1 MAGDG
6 PAQRKRRFRFAV
18 LAAAALALFF
28 LQVWTQVGPRLIHHR
43 QHPVYLLG
51 WEFFAEHLDRP
62 GRLVEYA
69 WAFLTQLHWLGW
81 PGAAVLTALAGCTV
95 LLARALLA
103 RMGRRA
109 DVLPVVPLVFLTVLT
124 NQYEHPMTTSIG
136 LLAALA
142 ATNVYVWA
150 APRRL
155 WLRVLLFLG
164 LAMVLYYA
172 AAGPMLLY
180 AALAAIHELLAV
192 GREHPTTGR
201 RLVGLAYLAVG
212 AAMPWAASGWLFIV
226 APIEAFTRHLPFM
239 LAWDIV
245 SLAAG
250 IGLYAFFPLAAVWAA
265 WPRRAADAEPVGPT
279 GAVGRAIACC
289 RRTALGWA
297 MASVMLVAVGAAA
310 AWVSMDG
317 RERSLLYLDYFV
329 AHGRWQEALAE
340 ARRLPT
346 SNASTQQGVML
357 ALFRTGRLLEDM
369 FSYPHGTDRE
379 VPPALREFYGTVLY
393 DRVSARLMEFGLVN
407 EAEHIAHEALE
418 IMGEQPAILKRLVFV
433 NVLKGE
439 PEAAR
444 RFLGVLDKTL
454 WHRQWAGRY
463 RTKLDAD
470 PGLSMEAEVRR
481 LRRLMPTTDLVSPCE
496 WEEGLLHL
504 LRTNPNN
511 RMAFEYLM
519 LHFMLR
525 RRPDRVVDNLGSIR
539 HFNYS
544 RLPRHLEEAVLHHA
558 WMKDVPRMNLFG
570 HGIRPETVQRHK
582 KFIERL
588 RPHKSEPEGAWHA
601 LKDDFGDTYWFF
613 HSFGRTP
620 FGRTGPPID
629 RKGRS
634 E

>member
-1 MAGDG
+1 MAGAG
-6 PAQRKRRFRFAV
+6 PAQRKRGFRFPV

-62 GRLVEYA
+62 GRPAEYA
-69 WAFLTQLHWLGW
+69 SAFLTQLHWLGW
-81 PGAAVLTALAGCTV
+81 PGAAVLAAVAGLTV

-109 DVLPVVPLVFLTVLT
+109 DVLPIVPLVFLTVLT
-124 NQYEHPMTTSIG
+124 NQYEHPMTASIG

-142 ATNVYVWA
+142 ATNLYVWT

-155 WLRVLLFLG
+155 WLRVPLFLG

-180 AALAAIHELLAV
+180 AVLAAIHELLAV
-192 GREHPTTGR
+192 DRAYPTTGR
-201 RLVGLAYLAVG
+201 RLVGPAYLVLG
-212 AAMPWAASGWLFIV
+212 AAIPWAATTWLFIV
-226 APIEAFTRHLPFM
+226 TPIEAFTRHLPFM
-239 LAWDIV
+239 LARDIV

-250 IGLYAFFPLAAVWAA
+250 ICLYAFFPLAAVWAA
-265 WPRRAADAEPVGPT
+265 WPRRAADAEPVRPKRL
-279 GAVGRAIACC
+279 VGRALACC
-289 RRTALGWA
+289 RRTPLGWA
-297 MASVMLVAVGAAA
+297 MASAALLAVWAVLALGTLN
-310 AWVSMDG
+310 G

-329 AHGRWQEALAE
+329 GHGRWEEVLAE
-340 ARRLPT
+340 AHRLPT
-346 SNASTQQGVML
+346 SNGNTQQGIML
-357 ALFRTGRLLEDM
+357 ALFHTGRLLEDM

-379 VPPALREFYGTVLY
+379 VPPTLREFYGTVLY
-393 DRVSARLMEFGLVN
+393 DRVSARLLEFGCVN

-418 IMGEQPAILKRLVFV
+418 IMGEQPAILKRLVV
-433 NVLKGE
+433 ANVLKGE

-454 WHRQWAGRY
+454 WHRRWAGRC
-463 RTKLDAD
+463 RRKLDAD
-470 PGLSMEAEVRR
+470 PTLSADARIRR

-496 WEEGLLHL
+496 WEERLLHL

-511 RMAFEYLM
+511 AIAFEYLM

-525 RRPDRVVDNLGSIR
+525 RRSDRVVDNLGSIR

-558 WMKDVPRMNLFG
+558 WMKHVRRMKLFG
-570 HGIRPETVQRHK
+570 HSIRPETAERHQ
-582 KFIERL
+582 KFLDRL
-588 RPHKSEPEGAWHA
+588 RPHKGDPEGAWYA

-613 HSFGRTP
+613 YSFGRTP